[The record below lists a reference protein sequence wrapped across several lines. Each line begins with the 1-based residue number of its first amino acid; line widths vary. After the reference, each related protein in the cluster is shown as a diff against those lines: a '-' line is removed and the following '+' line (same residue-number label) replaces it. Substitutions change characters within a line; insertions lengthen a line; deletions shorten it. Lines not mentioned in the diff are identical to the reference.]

1 MADANIFN
9 DIGKIDEFLKQQ
21 TTTRMT
27 EQGLSYGAAFAQII
41 SENGPLLALRERL
54 YQKRENEGHDSS
66 FYKLVQGQLLKI
78 DNEITGLIA
87 ETRKEHPELTGAQA
101 MTAAL
106 SEHPDVCRRRE
117 ELMSQLDD

>member
-1 MADANIFN
+1 METNLFN

-27 EQGLSYGAAFAQII
+27 EQGLSYGEAFRQII
-41 SENGPLLALRERL
+41 SENGPLLALREGL
-54 YQKRENEGHDSS
+54 YRKRENEGHDSS
-66 FYKLVQGQLLKI
+66 FYKLVQGQLVKI

-87 ETRKEHPELTGAQA
+87 ETRKEHPDFTYREA
-101 MTAAL
+101 MTVTL